1 MESSSSYL
9 YRFFTLAV
17 SFCFLYGILVLYGDF
32 GREKVIATRFYTVR
46 EVDQILQEKIE
57 EERENL
63 MEEIGEIKKENLDL
77 SENDTD
83 KATVK
88 ERRKVVLVRIKY
100 KNSFL
105 TLLGKATNCLSFFL
119 FCKI

>member
-1 MESSSSYL
+1 MESSSINL
-9 YRFFTLAV
+9 YRLFTLAV

-63 MEEIGEIKKENLDL
+63 MEEIGEIKKENLDF

-88 ERRKVVLVRIKY
+88 ERRKVVLVRK
-100 KNSFL
+100 SV
-105 TLLGKATNCLSFFL
+105 
-119 FCKI
+119 

>member
-1 MESSSSYL
+1 MESSSSNL
-9 YRFFTLAV
+9 YRLFTLAV

-63 MEEIGEIKKENLDL
+63 MEEIGEIKKENLDF

-88 ERRKVVLVRIKY
+88 ERRKVVLVRK
-100 KNSFL
+100 SV
-105 TLLGKATNCLSFFL
+105 
-119 FCKI
+119 